1 MRKYTLKDEFGLIDL
16 LAPIIIVLIFFVFN
30 NIIESIIYA
39 SLMGIV
45 FLWGFIMSI
54 IRYYRL
60 THYGTMLLQSDCV
73 ITHTETKGE
82 IQIIVKYQYNGENK
96 DVKMY
101 KKNRK
106 YEHLVGQNKIDMIID
121 LNKPQYFH
129 IFM

>member
-16 LAPIIIVLIFFVFN
+16 LAPIIIVLIFFVFD

-54 IRYYRL
+54 TRYYRL
-60 THYGTMLLQSDCV
+60 TRYGTLLVQSDCV

-82 IQIIVKYQYNGENK
+82 IQIIVKYQYNGENREI
-96 DVKMY
+96 KMY
-101 KKNRK
+101 RKNRK
-106 YEHLVGQNKIDMIID
+106 YEHLVEQNKIDVIID

-129 IFM
+129 IFI

>member
-1 MRKYTLKDEFGLIDL
+1 MRKYTFKDEFSLLHLLIPL
-16 LAPIIIVLIFFVFN
+16 IIILTFFIFDDIV
-30 NIIESIIYA
+30 ESIIYA
-39 SLMGIV
+39 TLLGVV
-45 FLWGFIMSI
+45 FLWGIIMSI

-60 THYGTMLLQSDCV
+60 THYGTMLSQCDCI

-82 IQIIVKYQYNGENK
+82 IQIIVKYQHNDENK
-96 DVKMY
+96 EVKMY

>member
-16 LAPIIIVLIFFVFN
+16 LAPIIIVLIFFVFD

-60 THYGTMLLQSDCV
+60 TRYGTLLLQSDCV

-82 IQIIVKYQYNGENK
+82 IQIIVKYQYNGENREI
-96 DVKMY
+96 KMY
-101 KKNRK
+101 RKNRK
-106 YEHLVGQNKIDMIID
+106 YEHLVGQNKIDVIID
-121 LNKPQYFH
+121 LNKPKYFH
-129 IFM
+129 IFI

>member
-1 MRKYTLKDEFGLIDL
+1 MRKYTFKDELNLGYL
-16 LAPIIIVLIFFVFN
+16 LMPLIIILTFFIFDDIV
-30 NIIESIIYA
+30 ESIIYA
-39 SLMGIV
+39 TLLGVV
-45 FLWGFIMSI
+45 FLWGIVMSI

-60 THYGTMLLQSDCV
+60 THYGTMLSQCDCI

-82 IQIIVKYQYNGENK
+82 IQIIVKYQHNDENK
-96 DVKMY
+96 EVKMY